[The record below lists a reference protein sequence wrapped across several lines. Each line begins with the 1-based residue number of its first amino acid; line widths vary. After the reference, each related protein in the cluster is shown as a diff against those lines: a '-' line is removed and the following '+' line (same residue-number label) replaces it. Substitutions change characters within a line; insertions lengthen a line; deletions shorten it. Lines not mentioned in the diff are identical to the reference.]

1 MIGYLKVNNLRYAVY
16 ATPKFGSCQFLIKPE
31 SLEAAIYAEGID
43 TSKVQTLMSAF
54 EDDWHFCKYRADIA
68 PGKIDTTLGN
78 KELAVALAIAF
89 NAAKKAVQ
97 KKHSQLNDGSYH
109 SVWCEQIATS
119 DKLESK
125 MYFSLGLVSSFWL
138 RTPYLELF
146 VKDENLNLEIGT
158 PEDFY
163 TYHMHELRDEC
174 NKYPMF
180 KSLSSE
186 ALKLYTLTQ
195 HYSTSS
201 EYLATLL
208 PKRSGYRAIKLSSAM
223 KFPGASELSFE
234 VRSKEIATDVYS
246 TIRQVRAAHP
256 DKSTDWIEQCNYVM
270 VTDENLPEIMKSL
283 WAAPIISFDTETTGL
298 KINFMSREG
307 LADELVGVCLSDKV
321 GTGYYFPLQ
330 HKLFKNLCDGDHRY
344 FMLTYMKELLEKK
357 PIVCHNLSYD
367 WKVAYIY
374 DINVNCVF
382 DTMIAFGVTKR
393 YEYIGF
399 QTGLKAL
406 CSMLFHIDMFE
417 IADFVIGKWDGSS
430 VTFADLPYELV
441 AHYGPADADITL
453 RLYYW
458 CLQNKLLETYNAQRV
473 FDLEVN
479 FAKVVAYSEFWGYHI
494 DVAQLPALEKDIL
507 DGMHTEQ
514 SELYR
519 IAGKE
524 FNANSSKQLQQIMYE
539 DLKMPP
545 MDDKKSTAK
554 EILGA
559 YAKQTDSDGN
569 PLYPFAYH
577 LLEYRKYESVY
588 KNFLKKKDNYISPD
602 GYVFAEVQQ
611 LGTNT
616 GRVSIKEPN
625 YQSYNDVVKQRV
637 TGRPGYYIFDC
648 DFAQIE
654 YRVLASMAGQEAL
667 IKAFDDPDLDYHTHQ
682 AARMFSVPY
691 AAVSKK
697 LRQQSKGINFGLPYG
712 MGDESLGKRVFGT
725 KSPENTAKAADLRKR
740 FFEGQ
745 EKIQDFFTRVR
756 ENGVRNGYTE
766 TWLGRR
772 RYYHKTVFSD
782 GAIRRQAGNHVIQ
795 GCLSGDVRIQTKEYG
810 IVRISSV
817 AGQALHVWDGK
828 DWTRGIVTNSGLK
841 QECIIHFTNGQEIHC
856 SPTHKFAVVSHRGNV
871 RFVDCQDLKGV
882 TSNGRSQ
889 AHRVAITSNYVPS
902 DSKYTSE
909 AYYDMHSDALNASKV
924 HLDDI
929 KDSFGMGVVLG
940 RLASDGHFVYSDE
953 EQRYY
958 LEQCVAEH
966 EYSILPELM
975 GYMEKLNANMHS
987 YPLRAGRNECLTR
1000 ITAYSKTLISEV
1012 RDLDVRHKIADEMF
1026 ADTELLRGFLRGMF
1040 DGDGGISGESIILT
1054 QGVQD
1059 NFETLCRDI
1068 QKAMLFFGIRVR
1080 YRYYEGDR
1088 YALQVT
1094 KADIPRFLD
1103 LIGFMSPDKQ
1113 EKASNIMATFDQHTF
1128 GKCLVVDYVE
1138 KTENFIPMYDVC
1150 DTERGYFV
1158 ADGIV
1163 THNSAA
1169 DIWKTAVVRFFNRVV
1184 KEGWLGKVLFDGFI
1198 HDELMGECSVDIDPY
1213 EFIKA
1218 WREEYELSI
1227 NKFCK
1232 LYAGFGWGNSW
1243 YEAKKADYPPYFISQ
1258 IIAKGS
1264 QPHTWDGDYK
1274 TLIKQTKEEL
1284 YQYEIKRVV
1293 DWVKEQK
1300 TGTIIAPHINAYLYD
1315 KMSDFWSDIVA
1326 KHPELENSSLKKLSL
1341 DEILVLFAEH
1351 EGFEYTPGTILAP
1364 DAVKPV
1370 ETKAAGTVEEAELTE
1385 EQLKQLQM
1393 NKQQQICQN
1402 VLNFGFMLDSGDMVL
1417 YLKYTGEPVRQ
1428 MFENT
1433 YCSELAKSDIRVV
1446 YLIFNPDQTVSAMSS
1461 SRGIAMSDL
1470 NAVNNFIRGVIM
1482 HG

>member
-31 SLEAAIYAEGID
+31 SLEAAVYAEGID

-109 SVWCEQIATS
+109 SIWCEQIATS
-119 DKLESK
+119 DNLSSK

-246 TIRQVRAAHP
+246 TIRQVRDAHP

-588 KNFLKKKDNYISPD
+588 KNFLKKKDTYISPD

-795 GCLSGDVRIQTKEYG
+795 GT
-810 IVRISSV
+810 
-817 AGQALHVWDGK
+817 
-828 DWTRGIVTNSGLK
+828 
-841 QECIIHFTNGQEIHC
+841 
-856 SPTHKFAVVSHRGNV
+856 
-871 RFVDCQDLKGV
+871 
-882 TSNGRSQ
+882 
-889 AHRVAITSNYVPS
+889 
-902 DSKYTSE
+902 
-909 AYYDMHSDALNASKV
+909 
-924 HLDDI
+924 
-929 KDSFGMGVVLG
+929 
-940 RLASDGHFVYSDE
+940 
-953 EQRYY
+953 
-958 LEQCVAEH
+958 
-966 EYSILPELM
+966 
-975 GYMEKLNANMHS
+975 
-987 YPLRAGRNECLTR
+987 
-1000 ITAYSKTLISEV
+1000 
-1012 RDLDVRHKIADEMF
+1012 
-1026 ADTELLRGFLRGMF
+1026 
-1040 DGDGGISGESIILT
+1040 
-1054 QGVQD
+1054 
-1059 NFETLCRDI
+1059 
-1068 QKAMLFFGIRVR
+1068 
-1080 YRYYEGDR
+1080 
-1088 YALQVT
+1088 
-1094 KADIPRFLD
+1094 
-1103 LIGFMSPDKQ
+1103 
-1113 EKASNIMATFDQHTF
+1113 
-1128 GKCLVVDYVE
+1128 
-1138 KTENFIPMYDVC
+1138 
-1150 DTERGYFV
+1150 
-1158 ADGIV
+1158 
-1163 THNSAA
+1163 AA

-1227 NKFCK
+1227 DKFCK

-1370 ETKAAGTVEEAELTE
+1370 ETKAAGTAEEAELTE

>member
-109 SVWCEQIATS
+109 SIWCEQIATS
-119 DKLESK
+119 DNLSSK

-146 VKDENLNLEIGT
+146 VKDENLNLEIDT

-246 TIRQVRAAHP
+246 TIRQVRDAHP

-270 VTDENLPEIMKSL
+270 VTDENLPEVMKSL

-588 KNFLKKKDNYISPD
+588 KNFLKKKDTYISPD

-745 EKIQDFFTRVR
+745 EKIQEFFTRVR

-795 GCLSGDVRIQTKEYG
+795 GT
-810 IVRISSV
+810 
-817 AGQALHVWDGK
+817 
-828 DWTRGIVTNSGLK
+828 
-841 QECIIHFTNGQEIHC
+841 
-856 SPTHKFAVVSHRGNV
+856 
-871 RFVDCQDLKGV
+871 
-882 TSNGRSQ
+882 
-889 AHRVAITSNYVPS
+889 
-902 DSKYTSE
+902 
-909 AYYDMHSDALNASKV
+909 
-924 HLDDI
+924 
-929 KDSFGMGVVLG
+929 
-940 RLASDGHFVYSDE
+940 
-953 EQRYY
+953 
-958 LEQCVAEH
+958 
-966 EYSILPELM
+966 
-975 GYMEKLNANMHS
+975 
-987 YPLRAGRNECLTR
+987 
-1000 ITAYSKTLISEV
+1000 
-1012 RDLDVRHKIADEMF
+1012 
-1026 ADTELLRGFLRGMF
+1026 
-1040 DGDGGISGESIILT
+1040 
-1054 QGVQD
+1054 
-1059 NFETLCRDI
+1059 
-1068 QKAMLFFGIRVR
+1068 
-1080 YRYYEGDR
+1080 
-1088 YALQVT
+1088 
-1094 KADIPRFLD
+1094 
-1103 LIGFMSPDKQ
+1103 
-1113 EKASNIMATFDQHTF
+1113 
-1128 GKCLVVDYVE
+1128 
-1138 KTENFIPMYDVC
+1138 
-1150 DTERGYFV
+1150 
-1158 ADGIV
+1158 
-1163 THNSAA
+1163 AA

-1227 NKFCK
+1227 DKFCK

-1370 ETKAAGTVEEAELTE
+1370 ETKAVGTVEEAELTE

-1428 MFENT
+1428 MFEDT

>member
-31 SLEAAIYAEGID
+31 SLEAVIYAEGID

-109 SVWCEQIATS
+109 SIWCEQIATS
-119 DKLESK
+119 DNLSSK

-138 RTPYLELF
+138 KTPYLELF

-201 EYLATLL
+201 EYLTSLL

-246 TIRQVRAAHP
+246 TIRQVRDAHP

-307 LADELVGVCLSDKV
+307 LADELVGVCLSDKM

-588 KNFLKKKDNYISPD
+588 KNFLKKKDTYISPD

-654 YRVLASMAGQEAL
+654 YRVLASMAGQETL

-745 EKIQDFFTRVR
+745 EKIQEFFTRVR

-782 GAIRRQAGNHVIQ
+782 GAIRRQAGNAVIQ
-795 GCLSGDVRIQTKEYG
+795 GT
-810 IVRISSV
+810 
-817 AGQALHVWDGK
+817 
-828 DWTRGIVTNSGLK
+828 
-841 QECIIHFTNGQEIHC
+841 
-856 SPTHKFAVVSHRGNV
+856 
-871 RFVDCQDLKGV
+871 
-882 TSNGRSQ
+882 
-889 AHRVAITSNYVPS
+889 
-902 DSKYTSE
+902 
-909 AYYDMHSDALNASKV
+909 
-924 HLDDI
+924 
-929 KDSFGMGVVLG
+929 
-940 RLASDGHFVYSDE
+940 
-953 EQRYY
+953 
-958 LEQCVAEH
+958 
-966 EYSILPELM
+966 
-975 GYMEKLNANMHS
+975 
-987 YPLRAGRNECLTR
+987 
-1000 ITAYSKTLISEV
+1000 
-1012 RDLDVRHKIADEMF
+1012 
-1026 ADTELLRGFLRGMF
+1026 
-1040 DGDGGISGESIILT
+1040 
-1054 QGVQD
+1054 
-1059 NFETLCRDI
+1059 
-1068 QKAMLFFGIRVR
+1068 
-1080 YRYYEGDR
+1080 
-1088 YALQVT
+1088 
-1094 KADIPRFLD
+1094 
-1103 LIGFMSPDKQ
+1103 
-1113 EKASNIMATFDQHTF
+1113 
-1128 GKCLVVDYVE
+1128 
-1138 KTENFIPMYDVC
+1138 
-1150 DTERGYFV
+1150 
-1158 ADGIV
+1158 
-1163 THNSAA
+1163 AA

-1227 NKFCK
+1227 DKFCK

-1446 YLIFNPDQTVSAMSS
+1446 YLIFNPDQTVSAMPS

>member
-31 SLEAAIYAEGID
+31 SLEAAVYAEGID

-109 SVWCEQIATS
+109 SIWCEQIATS
-119 DKLESK
+119 DNLSSK

-223 KFPGASELSFE
+223 KFPGAAELSFE

-246 TIRQVRAAHP
+246 TIRQVRDAHP

-344 FMLTYMKELLEKK
+344 FMLTYLKELLEKK

-588 KNFLKKKDNYISPD
+588 KNFLKKKDTYISPD

-795 GCLSGDVRIQTKEYG
+795 GT
-810 IVRISSV
+810 
-817 AGQALHVWDGK
+817 
-828 DWTRGIVTNSGLK
+828 
-841 QECIIHFTNGQEIHC
+841 
-856 SPTHKFAVVSHRGNV
+856 
-871 RFVDCQDLKGV
+871 
-882 TSNGRSQ
+882 
-889 AHRVAITSNYVPS
+889 
-902 DSKYTSE
+902 
-909 AYYDMHSDALNASKV
+909 
-924 HLDDI
+924 
-929 KDSFGMGVVLG
+929 
-940 RLASDGHFVYSDE
+940 
-953 EQRYY
+953 
-958 LEQCVAEH
+958 
-966 EYSILPELM
+966 
-975 GYMEKLNANMHS
+975 
-987 YPLRAGRNECLTR
+987 
-1000 ITAYSKTLISEV
+1000 
-1012 RDLDVRHKIADEMF
+1012 
-1026 ADTELLRGFLRGMF
+1026 
-1040 DGDGGISGESIILT
+1040 
-1054 QGVQD
+1054 
-1059 NFETLCRDI
+1059 
-1068 QKAMLFFGIRVR
+1068 
-1080 YRYYEGDR
+1080 
-1088 YALQVT
+1088 
-1094 KADIPRFLD
+1094 
-1103 LIGFMSPDKQ
+1103 
-1113 EKASNIMATFDQHTF
+1113 
-1128 GKCLVVDYVE
+1128 
-1138 KTENFIPMYDVC
+1138 
-1150 DTERGYFV
+1150 
-1158 ADGIV
+1158 
-1163 THNSAA
+1163 AA

-1227 NKFCK
+1227 DKFCK

-1274 TLIKQTKEEL
+1274 TLIKHTKEEL

-1351 EGFEYTPGTILAP
+1351 EGFEYIPGTILAP

-1446 YLIFNPDQTVSAMSS
+1446 YLIFNPDKTVSAMSS

>member
-31 SLEAAIYAEGID
+31 SLEAAVYAEGID

-109 SVWCEQIATS
+109 SIWCEQIATS

-223 KFPGASELSFE
+223 KFPGAAELSFE

-246 TIRQVRAAHP
+246 TIRQVRDAHP

-745 EKIQDFFTRVR
+745 EKIQEFFTRVR

-795 GCLSGDVRIQTKEYG
+795 GT
-810 IVRISSV
+810 
-817 AGQALHVWDGK
+817 
-828 DWTRGIVTNSGLK
+828 
-841 QECIIHFTNGQEIHC
+841 
-856 SPTHKFAVVSHRGNV
+856 
-871 RFVDCQDLKGV
+871 
-882 TSNGRSQ
+882 
-889 AHRVAITSNYVPS
+889 
-902 DSKYTSE
+902 
-909 AYYDMHSDALNASKV
+909 
-924 HLDDI
+924 
-929 KDSFGMGVVLG
+929 
-940 RLASDGHFVYSDE
+940 
-953 EQRYY
+953 
-958 LEQCVAEH
+958 
-966 EYSILPELM
+966 
-975 GYMEKLNANMHS
+975 
-987 YPLRAGRNECLTR
+987 
-1000 ITAYSKTLISEV
+1000 
-1012 RDLDVRHKIADEMF
+1012 
-1026 ADTELLRGFLRGMF
+1026 
-1040 DGDGGISGESIILT
+1040 
-1054 QGVQD
+1054 
-1059 NFETLCRDI
+1059 
-1068 QKAMLFFGIRVR
+1068 
-1080 YRYYEGDR
+1080 
-1088 YALQVT
+1088 
-1094 KADIPRFLD
+1094 
-1103 LIGFMSPDKQ
+1103 
-1113 EKASNIMATFDQHTF
+1113 
-1128 GKCLVVDYVE
+1128 
-1138 KTENFIPMYDVC
+1138 
-1150 DTERGYFV
+1150 
-1158 ADGIV
+1158 
-1163 THNSAA
+1163 AA

-1227 NKFCK
+1227 DKFCK

-1274 TLIKQTKEEL
+1274 ALIKQTKEEL

>member
-1 MIGYLKVNNLRYAVY
+1 MSLNRGDGGQIEMIGYLKVNNLRYAVY

-97 KKHSQLNDGSYH
+97 KKHSQFNDGSYH
-109 SVWCEQIATS
+109 SVWCEQIVTS
-119 DKLESK
+119 DNLESK

-146 VKDENLNLEIGT
+146 VKDEELNLEIGT
-158 PEDFY
+158 PDDFY
-163 TYHMHELRDEC
+163 TYYMHELRDEC

-201 EYLATLL
+201 EYLTTLL

-223 KFPGASELSFE
+223 KFPGAAELSFE
-234 VRSKEIATDVYS
+234 VKSKEIATDVYS
-246 TIRQVRAAHP
+246 TIRQVREAHP

-270 VTDENLPEIMKSL
+270 VTDENLSEIMKSL

-307 LADELVGVCLSDKV
+307 LADELVGVCLSDKM

-330 HKLFKNLCDGDHRY
+330 HKLFKNLCDSDHRF
-344 FMLTYMKELLEKK
+344 FMLTYLKELLEKK

-382 DTMIAFGVTKR
+382 DTMLAFGVTKR

-458 CLQNKLLETYNAQRV
+458 CLQNKLLDTYNAQRV
-473 FDLEVN
+473 FNLEVN

-507 DGMHTEQ
+507 DGMHSEQ

-559 YAKQTDSDGN
+559 FAKQTDADGN

-588 KNFLKKKDNYISPD
+588 KNFLKKKDTYVSPD

-745 EKIQDFFTRVR
+745 EKIQEFFTRVR

-782 GAIRRQAGNHVIQ
+782 GAIRRQAGNHAIQ
-795 GCLSGDVRIQTKEYG
+795 GCLHGDVRIQTKEYG

-828 DWTRGIVTNSGLK
+828 DWTRGIVTPSGLK
-841 QECIIHFTNGQEIHC
+841 RECVVHFTNGQGIHC
-856 SPTHKFAVVSHRGNV
+856 SPNHKFAIQGTNSSVFARC
-871 RFVDCQDLKGV
+871 DELKAG
-882 TSNGRSQ
+882 TAIERNINT
-889 AHRVAITSNYVPS
+889 AHGT
-902 DSKYTSE
+902 DTLFKCE
-909 AYYDMHSDALNASKV
+909 KDGAL
-924 HLDDI
+924 I
-929 KDSFGMGVVLG
+929 
-940 RLASDGHFVYSDE
+940 
-953 EQRYY
+953 
-958 LEQCVAEH
+958 
-966 EYSILPELM
+966 
-975 GYMEKLNANMHS
+975 
-987 YPLRAGRNECLTR
+987 
-1000 ITAYSKTLISEV
+1000 
-1012 RDLDVRHKIADEMF
+1012 
-1026 ADTELLRGFLRGMF
+1026 
-1040 DGDGGISGESIILT
+1040 
-1054 QGVQD
+1054 
-1059 NFETLCRDI
+1059 
-1068 QKAMLFFGIRVR
+1068 
-1080 YRYYEGDR
+1080 
-1088 YALQVT
+1088 
-1094 KADIPRFLD
+1094 
-1103 LIGFMSPDKQ
+1103 
-1113 EKASNIMATFDQHTF
+1113 
-1128 GKCLVVDYVE
+1128 VDYVE

-1227 NKFCK
+1227 DKFCK

-1264 QPHTWDGDYK
+1264 EPHTWNGDYK
-1274 TLIKQTKEEL
+1274 TLIKQTKEDL

-1293 DWVKEQK
+1293 DWVKAQK

-1341 DEILVLFAEH
+1341 DDILVLFAEH

-1364 DAVKPV
+1364 DAAKPV
-1370 ETKAAGTVEEAELTE
+1370 DVSPTGTVEEAELTE

-1393 NKQQQICQN
+1393 NKQQHICQN
-1402 VLNFGFMLDSGDMVL
+1402 VLNFGFLLDPSDMIL
-1417 YLKYTGEPVRQ
+1417 YLKYTGEPIRQ
-1428 MFENT
+1428 MFEGT
-1433 YCSELAKSDIRVV
+1433 YCSELAKSDIRVI
-1446 YLIFNPDQTVSAMSS
+1446 YLIFNPDKTVSAMPSKK
-1461 SRGIAMSDL
+1461 GIAMSDL
-1470 NAVNNFIRGVIM
+1470 DAVNNFVRGVIM
-1482 HG
+1482 RG

>member
-119 DKLESK
+119 DNLSSK

-138 RTPYLELF
+138 KTPYLELF

-223 KFPGASELSFE
+223 KFPGAAELSFE

-246 TIRQVRAAHP
+246 TIRQVRDAHP

-344 FMLTYMKELLEKK
+344 FMLTYLKELLEKK

-588 KNFLKKKDNYISPD
+588 KNFLKKKDTYISPD

-795 GCLSGDVRIQTKEYG
+795 GT
-810 IVRISSV
+810 
-817 AGQALHVWDGK
+817 
-828 DWTRGIVTNSGLK
+828 
-841 QECIIHFTNGQEIHC
+841 
-856 SPTHKFAVVSHRGNV
+856 
-871 RFVDCQDLKGV
+871 
-882 TSNGRSQ
+882 
-889 AHRVAITSNYVPS
+889 
-902 DSKYTSE
+902 
-909 AYYDMHSDALNASKV
+909 
-924 HLDDI
+924 
-929 KDSFGMGVVLG
+929 
-940 RLASDGHFVYSDE
+940 
-953 EQRYY
+953 
-958 LEQCVAEH
+958 
-966 EYSILPELM
+966 
-975 GYMEKLNANMHS
+975 
-987 YPLRAGRNECLTR
+987 
-1000 ITAYSKTLISEV
+1000 
-1012 RDLDVRHKIADEMF
+1012 
-1026 ADTELLRGFLRGMF
+1026 
-1040 DGDGGISGESIILT
+1040 
-1054 QGVQD
+1054 
-1059 NFETLCRDI
+1059 
-1068 QKAMLFFGIRVR
+1068 
-1080 YRYYEGDR
+1080 
-1088 YALQVT
+1088 
-1094 KADIPRFLD
+1094 
-1103 LIGFMSPDKQ
+1103 
-1113 EKASNIMATFDQHTF
+1113 
-1128 GKCLVVDYVE
+1128 
-1138 KTENFIPMYDVC
+1138 
-1150 DTERGYFV
+1150 
-1158 ADGIV
+1158 
-1163 THNSAA
+1163 AA

-1227 NKFCK
+1227 DKFCK

-1364 DAVKPV
+1364 DAIKPV

-1446 YLIFNPDQTVSAMSS
+1446 YLIFNPDQTVSAMPS

>member
-109 SVWCEQIATS
+109 SIWCEQIATS
-119 DKLESK
+119 DNLSSK

-146 VKDENLNLEIGT
+146 VKDENLNLEIDT

-208 PKRSGYRAIKLSSAM
+208 PKRSGYRAIKLSNAM
-223 KFPGASELSFE
+223 KFPGAAELSFE

-246 TIRQVRAAHP
+246 TIRQVRDAHP

-270 VTDENLPEIMKSL
+270 VTDENLPEVMKSL

-795 GCLSGDVRIQTKEYG
+795 GT
-810 IVRISSV
+810 
-817 AGQALHVWDGK
+817 
-828 DWTRGIVTNSGLK
+828 
-841 QECIIHFTNGQEIHC
+841 
-856 SPTHKFAVVSHRGNV
+856 
-871 RFVDCQDLKGV
+871 
-882 TSNGRSQ
+882 
-889 AHRVAITSNYVPS
+889 
-902 DSKYTSE
+902 
-909 AYYDMHSDALNASKV
+909 
-924 HLDDI
+924 
-929 KDSFGMGVVLG
+929 
-940 RLASDGHFVYSDE
+940 
-953 EQRYY
+953 
-958 LEQCVAEH
+958 
-966 EYSILPELM
+966 
-975 GYMEKLNANMHS
+975 
-987 YPLRAGRNECLTR
+987 
-1000 ITAYSKTLISEV
+1000 
-1012 RDLDVRHKIADEMF
+1012 
-1026 ADTELLRGFLRGMF
+1026 
-1040 DGDGGISGESIILT
+1040 
-1054 QGVQD
+1054 
-1059 NFETLCRDI
+1059 
-1068 QKAMLFFGIRVR
+1068 
-1080 YRYYEGDR
+1080 
-1088 YALQVT
+1088 
-1094 KADIPRFLD
+1094 
-1103 LIGFMSPDKQ
+1103 
-1113 EKASNIMATFDQHTF
+1113 
-1128 GKCLVVDYVE
+1128 
-1138 KTENFIPMYDVC
+1138 
-1150 DTERGYFV
+1150 
-1158 ADGIV
+1158 
-1163 THNSAA
+1163 AA

-1227 NKFCK
+1227 DKFCK

-1264 QPHTWDGDYK
+1264 QPHTWNGDYK
-1274 TLIKQTKEEL
+1274 ALIKQTKEEL

-1315 KMSDFWSDIVA
+1315 KMSDFWSDIVV
-1326 KHPELENSSLKKLSL
+1326 KHPELENSSFKKLSL

>member
-119 DKLESK
+119 DNLSSK

-201 EYLATLL
+201 EYLTSLL

-246 TIRQVRAAHP
+246 TIRQVRDAHP

-344 FMLTYMKELLEKK
+344 FMLTYLKELLEKK

-514 SELYR
+514 SELYH

-588 KNFLKKKDNYISPD
+588 KNFLKKKDTYISPD

-782 GAIRRQAGNHVIQ
+782 SAIRRQAGNHVIQ
-795 GCLSGDVRIQTKEYG
+795 GT
-810 IVRISSV
+810 
-817 AGQALHVWDGK
+817 
-828 DWTRGIVTNSGLK
+828 
-841 QECIIHFTNGQEIHC
+841 
-856 SPTHKFAVVSHRGNV
+856 
-871 RFVDCQDLKGV
+871 
-882 TSNGRSQ
+882 
-889 AHRVAITSNYVPS
+889 
-902 DSKYTSE
+902 
-909 AYYDMHSDALNASKV
+909 
-924 HLDDI
+924 
-929 KDSFGMGVVLG
+929 
-940 RLASDGHFVYSDE
+940 
-953 EQRYY
+953 
-958 LEQCVAEH
+958 
-966 EYSILPELM
+966 
-975 GYMEKLNANMHS
+975 
-987 YPLRAGRNECLTR
+987 
-1000 ITAYSKTLISEV
+1000 
-1012 RDLDVRHKIADEMF
+1012 
-1026 ADTELLRGFLRGMF
+1026 
-1040 DGDGGISGESIILT
+1040 
-1054 QGVQD
+1054 
-1059 NFETLCRDI
+1059 
-1068 QKAMLFFGIRVR
+1068 
-1080 YRYYEGDR
+1080 
-1088 YALQVT
+1088 
-1094 KADIPRFLD
+1094 
-1103 LIGFMSPDKQ
+1103 
-1113 EKASNIMATFDQHTF
+1113 
-1128 GKCLVVDYVE
+1128 
-1138 KTENFIPMYDVC
+1138 
-1150 DTERGYFV
+1150 
-1158 ADGIV
+1158 
-1163 THNSAA
+1163 AA

-1227 NKFCK
+1227 DKFCK

-1326 KHPELENSSLKKLSL
+1326 KHPELENSSLKQLSL

-1446 YLIFNPDQTVSAMSS
+1446 YLIFNPDQTVSAMPS

>member
-31 SLEAAIYAEGID
+31 SLEAAICAEGID

-109 SVWCEQIATS
+109 SIWCEQIATS
-119 DKLESK
+119 DNLSSK
-125 MYFSLGLVSSFWL
+125 VYFSLGLVSSFWL

-146 VKDENLNLEIGT
+146 VKDENLNLEIDT

-223 KFPGASELSFE
+223 KFPGAAELSFE

-246 TIRQVRAAHP
+246 TIRQVRDAHP

-307 LADELVGVCLSDKV
+307 LADVLVGVCLSDKV

-588 KNFLKKKDNYISPD
+588 KNFLKKKDTYISPD

-795 GCLSGDVRIQTKEYG
+795 GT
-810 IVRISSV
+810 
-817 AGQALHVWDGK
+817 
-828 DWTRGIVTNSGLK
+828 
-841 QECIIHFTNGQEIHC
+841 
-856 SPTHKFAVVSHRGNV
+856 
-871 RFVDCQDLKGV
+871 
-882 TSNGRSQ
+882 
-889 AHRVAITSNYVPS
+889 
-902 DSKYTSE
+902 
-909 AYYDMHSDALNASKV
+909 
-924 HLDDI
+924 
-929 KDSFGMGVVLG
+929 
-940 RLASDGHFVYSDE
+940 
-953 EQRYY
+953 
-958 LEQCVAEH
+958 
-966 EYSILPELM
+966 
-975 GYMEKLNANMHS
+975 
-987 YPLRAGRNECLTR
+987 
-1000 ITAYSKTLISEV
+1000 
-1012 RDLDVRHKIADEMF
+1012 
-1026 ADTELLRGFLRGMF
+1026 
-1040 DGDGGISGESIILT
+1040 
-1054 QGVQD
+1054 
-1059 NFETLCRDI
+1059 
-1068 QKAMLFFGIRVR
+1068 
-1080 YRYYEGDR
+1080 
-1088 YALQVT
+1088 
-1094 KADIPRFLD
+1094 
-1103 LIGFMSPDKQ
+1103 
-1113 EKASNIMATFDQHTF
+1113 
-1128 GKCLVVDYVE
+1128 
-1138 KTENFIPMYDVC
+1138 
-1150 DTERGYFV
+1150 
-1158 ADGIV
+1158 
-1163 THNSAA
+1163 AA

-1227 NKFCK
+1227 DKFCK

-1364 DAVKPV
+1364 DAIKPV

>member
-174 NKYPMF
+174 SKYPMF

-246 TIRQVRAAHP
+246 TIRQVRDAHP

-357 PIVCHNLSYD
+357 PIICHNLSYD

-382 DTMIAFGVTKR
+382 DTMLAFGVTKR

-745 EKIQDFFTRVR
+745 EKIQEFFTRVR

-782 GAIRRQAGNHVIQ
+782 SAIRRQAGNAVIQ
-795 GCLSGDVRIQTKEYG
+795 GT
-810 IVRISSV
+810 
-817 AGQALHVWDGK
+817 
-828 DWTRGIVTNSGLK
+828 
-841 QECIIHFTNGQEIHC
+841 
-856 SPTHKFAVVSHRGNV
+856 
-871 RFVDCQDLKGV
+871 
-882 TSNGRSQ
+882 
-889 AHRVAITSNYVPS
+889 
-902 DSKYTSE
+902 
-909 AYYDMHSDALNASKV
+909 
-924 HLDDI
+924 
-929 KDSFGMGVVLG
+929 
-940 RLASDGHFVYSDE
+940 
-953 EQRYY
+953 
-958 LEQCVAEH
+958 
-966 EYSILPELM
+966 
-975 GYMEKLNANMHS
+975 
-987 YPLRAGRNECLTR
+987 
-1000 ITAYSKTLISEV
+1000 
-1012 RDLDVRHKIADEMF
+1012 
-1026 ADTELLRGFLRGMF
+1026 
-1040 DGDGGISGESIILT
+1040 
-1054 QGVQD
+1054 
-1059 NFETLCRDI
+1059 
-1068 QKAMLFFGIRVR
+1068 
-1080 YRYYEGDR
+1080 
-1088 YALQVT
+1088 
-1094 KADIPRFLD
+1094 
-1103 LIGFMSPDKQ
+1103 
-1113 EKASNIMATFDQHTF
+1113 
-1128 GKCLVVDYVE
+1128 
-1138 KTENFIPMYDVC
+1138 
-1150 DTERGYFV
+1150 
-1158 ADGIV
+1158 
-1163 THNSAA
+1163 AA

-1227 NKFCK
+1227 DKFCK

>member
-31 SLEAAIYAEGID
+31 SLEAAVYAEGID

-246 TIRQVRAAHP
+246 TIRQVRDAHP

-725 KSPENTAKAADLRKR
+725 KSPENTAKAAELRKR

-745 EKIQDFFTRVR
+745 EKIQEFFTRVR

-782 GAIRRQAGNHVIQ
+782 GAIRRQAGNAVIQ
-795 GCLSGDVRIQTKEYG
+795 GT
-810 IVRISSV
+810 
-817 AGQALHVWDGK
+817 
-828 DWTRGIVTNSGLK
+828 
-841 QECIIHFTNGQEIHC
+841 
-856 SPTHKFAVVSHRGNV
+856 
-871 RFVDCQDLKGV
+871 
-882 TSNGRSQ
+882 
-889 AHRVAITSNYVPS
+889 
-902 DSKYTSE
+902 
-909 AYYDMHSDALNASKV
+909 
-924 HLDDI
+924 
-929 KDSFGMGVVLG
+929 
-940 RLASDGHFVYSDE
+940 
-953 EQRYY
+953 
-958 LEQCVAEH
+958 
-966 EYSILPELM
+966 
-975 GYMEKLNANMHS
+975 
-987 YPLRAGRNECLTR
+987 
-1000 ITAYSKTLISEV
+1000 
-1012 RDLDVRHKIADEMF
+1012 
-1026 ADTELLRGFLRGMF
+1026 
-1040 DGDGGISGESIILT
+1040 
-1054 QGVQD
+1054 
-1059 NFETLCRDI
+1059 
-1068 QKAMLFFGIRVR
+1068 
-1080 YRYYEGDR
+1080 
-1088 YALQVT
+1088 
-1094 KADIPRFLD
+1094 
-1103 LIGFMSPDKQ
+1103 
-1113 EKASNIMATFDQHTF
+1113 
-1128 GKCLVVDYVE
+1128 
-1138 KTENFIPMYDVC
+1138 
-1150 DTERGYFV
+1150 
-1158 ADGIV
+1158 
-1163 THNSAA
+1163 AA

-1227 NKFCK
+1227 DKFCK

-1341 DEILVLFAEH
+1341 DEILALFAEH

-1402 VLNFGFMLDSGDMVL
+1402 VLNFGFMLDSADMIL

>member
-109 SVWCEQIATS
+109 SIWCEQIATS
-119 DKLESK
+119 DNLSSK

-146 VKDENLNLEIGT
+146 VKDENLNLEIDT

-223 KFPGASELSFE
+223 KFPGATELSFE

-246 TIRQVRAAHP
+246 TIRQVRDAHP

-344 FMLTYMKELLEKK
+344 FMLTYLKELLEKK

-399 QTGLKAL
+399 QTGLKPL

-745 EKIQDFFTRVR
+745 EKIQEFFTRVR

-795 GCLSGDVRIQTKEYG
+795 GT
-810 IVRISSV
+810 
-817 AGQALHVWDGK
+817 
-828 DWTRGIVTNSGLK
+828 
-841 QECIIHFTNGQEIHC
+841 
-856 SPTHKFAVVSHRGNV
+856 
-871 RFVDCQDLKGV
+871 
-882 TSNGRSQ
+882 
-889 AHRVAITSNYVPS
+889 
-902 DSKYTSE
+902 
-909 AYYDMHSDALNASKV
+909 
-924 HLDDI
+924 
-929 KDSFGMGVVLG
+929 
-940 RLASDGHFVYSDE
+940 
-953 EQRYY
+953 
-958 LEQCVAEH
+958 
-966 EYSILPELM
+966 
-975 GYMEKLNANMHS
+975 
-987 YPLRAGRNECLTR
+987 
-1000 ITAYSKTLISEV
+1000 
-1012 RDLDVRHKIADEMF
+1012 
-1026 ADTELLRGFLRGMF
+1026 
-1040 DGDGGISGESIILT
+1040 
-1054 QGVQD
+1054 
-1059 NFETLCRDI
+1059 
-1068 QKAMLFFGIRVR
+1068 
-1080 YRYYEGDR
+1080 
-1088 YALQVT
+1088 
-1094 KADIPRFLD
+1094 
-1103 LIGFMSPDKQ
+1103 
-1113 EKASNIMATFDQHTF
+1113 
-1128 GKCLVVDYVE
+1128 
-1138 KTENFIPMYDVC
+1138 
-1150 DTERGYFV
+1150 
-1158 ADGIV
+1158 
-1163 THNSAA
+1163 AA

-1227 NKFCK
+1227 DKFCK

-1258 IIAKGS
+1258 VIAKGE

-1274 TLIKQTKEEL
+1274 KLISDTKKEL
-1284 YQYEIKRVV
+1284 YDYETKRVV

-1364 DAVKPV
+1364 DAAKPV
-1370 ETKAAGTVEEAELTE
+1370 ETKAAGTIEEAELTE

-1446 YLIFNPDQTVSAMSS
+1446 YLIFNPDKTVSAMPS

>member
-109 SVWCEQIATS
+109 SIWCEQIATS
-119 DKLESK
+119 DNLSSK

-146 VKDENLNLEIGT
+146 VKDENLNLEIDT

-223 KFPGASELSFE
+223 KFPGAAELSFE

-246 TIRQVRAAHP
+246 TIRQVREAHP

-417 IADFVIGKWDGSS
+417 IADFVIGKWDSSS

-588 KNFLKKKDNYISPD
+588 KNFLKKKDTYISPD

-782 GAIRRQAGNHVIQ
+782 SAIRRQAGNHVIQ
-795 GCLSGDVRIQTKEYG
+795 GT
-810 IVRISSV
+810 
-817 AGQALHVWDGK
+817 
-828 DWTRGIVTNSGLK
+828 
-841 QECIIHFTNGQEIHC
+841 
-856 SPTHKFAVVSHRGNV
+856 
-871 RFVDCQDLKGV
+871 
-882 TSNGRSQ
+882 
-889 AHRVAITSNYVPS
+889 
-902 DSKYTSE
+902 
-909 AYYDMHSDALNASKV
+909 
-924 HLDDI
+924 
-929 KDSFGMGVVLG
+929 
-940 RLASDGHFVYSDE
+940 
-953 EQRYY
+953 
-958 LEQCVAEH
+958 
-966 EYSILPELM
+966 
-975 GYMEKLNANMHS
+975 
-987 YPLRAGRNECLTR
+987 
-1000 ITAYSKTLISEV
+1000 
-1012 RDLDVRHKIADEMF
+1012 
-1026 ADTELLRGFLRGMF
+1026 
-1040 DGDGGISGESIILT
+1040 
-1054 QGVQD
+1054 
-1059 NFETLCRDI
+1059 
-1068 QKAMLFFGIRVR
+1068 
-1080 YRYYEGDR
+1080 
-1088 YALQVT
+1088 
-1094 KADIPRFLD
+1094 
-1103 LIGFMSPDKQ
+1103 
-1113 EKASNIMATFDQHTF
+1113 
-1128 GKCLVVDYVE
+1128 
-1138 KTENFIPMYDVC
+1138 
-1150 DTERGYFV
+1150 
-1158 ADGIV
+1158 
-1163 THNSAA
+1163 AA

-1227 NKFCK
+1227 DKFCK

-1446 YLIFNPDQTVSAMSS
+1446 YLIFNPDQTVSAMPS

>member
-109 SVWCEQIATS
+109 SIWCEQIATS
-119 DKLESK
+119 DNLSSK

-146 VKDENLNLEIGT
+146 VKDENLNLEIDT

-163 TYHMHELRDEC
+163 TYNMHELRDEC

-246 TIRQVRAAHP
+246 TIRQVRDAHP

-588 KNFLKKKDNYISPD
+588 KNFLKKKDTYISPD

-725 KSPENTAKAADLRKR
+725 KSPENTAKAAELRKR

-745 EKIQDFFTRVR
+745 EKIQEFFTRVR

-782 GAIRRQAGNHVIQ
+782 GAIRRQAGNAVIQ
-795 GCLSGDVRIQTKEYG
+795 GT
-810 IVRISSV
+810 
-817 AGQALHVWDGK
+817 
-828 DWTRGIVTNSGLK
+828 
-841 QECIIHFTNGQEIHC
+841 
-856 SPTHKFAVVSHRGNV
+856 
-871 RFVDCQDLKGV
+871 
-882 TSNGRSQ
+882 
-889 AHRVAITSNYVPS
+889 
-902 DSKYTSE
+902 
-909 AYYDMHSDALNASKV
+909 
-924 HLDDI
+924 
-929 KDSFGMGVVLG
+929 
-940 RLASDGHFVYSDE
+940 
-953 EQRYY
+953 
-958 LEQCVAEH
+958 
-966 EYSILPELM
+966 
-975 GYMEKLNANMHS
+975 
-987 YPLRAGRNECLTR
+987 
-1000 ITAYSKTLISEV
+1000 
-1012 RDLDVRHKIADEMF
+1012 
-1026 ADTELLRGFLRGMF
+1026 
-1040 DGDGGISGESIILT
+1040 
-1054 QGVQD
+1054 
-1059 NFETLCRDI
+1059 
-1068 QKAMLFFGIRVR
+1068 
-1080 YRYYEGDR
+1080 
-1088 YALQVT
+1088 
-1094 KADIPRFLD
+1094 
-1103 LIGFMSPDKQ
+1103 
-1113 EKASNIMATFDQHTF
+1113 
-1128 GKCLVVDYVE
+1128 
-1138 KTENFIPMYDVC
+1138 
-1150 DTERGYFV
+1150 
-1158 ADGIV
+1158 
-1163 THNSAA
+1163 AA

-1227 NKFCK
+1227 DKFCK

-1264 QPHTWDGDYK
+1264 QPHTWNGDYK

-1446 YLIFNPDQTVSAMSS
+1446 YLIFNPDQTVSAMPS

>member
-1 MIGYLKVNNLRYAVY
+1 MPSNRGNGGQIKMIGYLKVNNLRYAVY

-43 TSKVQTLMSAF
+43 SSKVQTLMSAF

-97 KKHSQLNDGSYH
+97 KKHSQFNDGSYH
-109 SVWCEQIATS
+109 SIWCEQIATS

-163 TYHMHELRDEC
+163 TYHMHALRDEC

-201 EYLATLL
+201 EYLTELL

-223 KFPGASELSFE
+223 QFPGASELSFE
-234 VRSKEIATDVYS
+234 VKSKEIATDVYS
-246 TIRQVRAAHP
+246 TIRQVRDAHP
-256 DKSTDWIEQCNYVM
+256 DKSTDWIEQCNYIM

-307 LADELVGVCLSDKV
+307 LADELVGVCLSDKM

-330 HKLFKNLCDGDHRY
+330 HKNFKNLCNGDHRF

-357 PIVCHNLSYD
+357 PIICHNLSYD

-417 IADFVIGKWDGSS
+417 ISDFVIGKWDGSS

-458 CLQNKLLETYNAQRV
+458 CLQNKLLDTYNAQRV
-473 FDLEVN
+473 FNLEVN

-507 DGMHTEQ
+507 DGMHREQ

-524 FNANSSKQLQQIMYE
+524 FNANSSKQLQQIMYDE
-539 DLKMPP
+539 LKMPP
-545 MDDKKSTAK
+545 MDAKKSTAK
-554 EILGA
+554 DILDA
-559 YAKQTDSDGN
+559 YAKQTDTDGN
-569 PLYPFAYH
+569 PLYPFAFH
-577 LLEYRKYESVY
+577 LLEYRRYESVY
-588 KNFLKKKDNYISPD
+588 KNFLKKKDIYVSPD

-712 MGDESLGKRVFGT
+712 MGDESLGKRVFGE

-745 EKIQDFFTRVR
+745 EKIQEFFTRVR

-782 GAIRRQAGNHVIQ
+782 SAIRRQAGNHAIQ
-795 GCLSGDVRIQTKEYG
+795 G
-810 IVRISSV
+810 
-817 AGQALHVWDGK
+817 
-828 DWTRGIVTNSGLK
+828 
-841 QECIIHFTNGQEIHC
+841 
-856 SPTHKFAVVSHRGNV
+856 
-871 RFVDCQDLKGV
+871 
-882 TSNGRSQ
+882 
-889 AHRVAITSNYVPS
+889 
-902 DSKYTSE
+902 
-909 AYYDMHSDALNASKV
+909 
-924 HLDDI
+924 
-929 KDSFGMGVVLG
+929 
-940 RLASDGHFVYSDE
+940 
-953 EQRYY
+953 
-958 LEQCVAEH
+958 
-966 EYSILPELM
+966 
-975 GYMEKLNANMHS
+975 
-987 YPLRAGRNECLTR
+987 
-1000 ITAYSKTLISEV
+1000 
-1012 RDLDVRHKIADEMF
+1012 
-1026 ADTELLRGFLRGMF
+1026 
-1040 DGDGGISGESIILT
+1040 
-1054 QGVQD
+1054 
-1059 NFETLCRDI
+1059 
-1068 QKAMLFFGIRVR
+1068 
-1080 YRYYEGDR
+1080 
-1088 YALQVT
+1088 
-1094 KADIPRFLD
+1094 
-1103 LIGFMSPDKQ
+1103 
-1113 EKASNIMATFDQHTF
+1113 
-1128 GKCLVVDYVE
+1128 
-1138 KTENFIPMYDVC
+1138 
-1150 DTERGYFV
+1150 
-1158 ADGIV
+1158 
-1163 THNSAA
+1163 SAA

-1227 NKFCK
+1227 DKFCK

-1264 QPHTWDGDYK
+1264 EPHTWDGDYK

-1300 TGTIIAPHINAYLYD
+1300 AGTIIAPHINAYLYD
-1315 KMSDFWSDIVA
+1315 KMSDFWSDIVS

-1364 DAVKPV
+1364 DAAKPV
-1370 ETKAAGTVEEAELTE
+1370 DTSSTGTVEEAELTE

-1393 NKQQQICQN
+1393 NKQQHICQS
-1402 VLNFGFMLDSGDMVL
+1402 VLNFGFMLDSDDMVL

-1428 MFENT
+1428 MFEST

-1446 YLIFNPDQTVSAMSS
+1446 YLIFNPDHSVSAMPSA
-1461 SRGIAMSDL
+1461 RGIAMTDL
-1470 NAVNNFIRGVIM
+1470 AAVNNFIRGVIM

>member
-109 SVWCEQIATS
+109 SIWCEQIATS
-119 DKLESK
+119 DNLSSK

-146 VKDENLNLEIGT
+146 VKDENLNLEIDT

-223 KFPGASELSFE
+223 KFPGATELSFE

-246 TIRQVRAAHP
+246 TIRQVRDAHP

-725 KSPENTAKAADLRKR
+725 KSPENTAKAAELRKR

-745 EKIQDFFTRVR
+745 EKIQEFFTRVR

-782 GAIRRQAGNHVIQ
+782 SAIRRQAGNHAIQ
-795 GCLSGDVRIQTKEYG
+795 GT
-810 IVRISSV
+810 
-817 AGQALHVWDGK
+817 
-828 DWTRGIVTNSGLK
+828 
-841 QECIIHFTNGQEIHC
+841 
-856 SPTHKFAVVSHRGNV
+856 
-871 RFVDCQDLKGV
+871 
-882 TSNGRSQ
+882 
-889 AHRVAITSNYVPS
+889 
-902 DSKYTSE
+902 
-909 AYYDMHSDALNASKV
+909 
-924 HLDDI
+924 
-929 KDSFGMGVVLG
+929 
-940 RLASDGHFVYSDE
+940 
-953 EQRYY
+953 
-958 LEQCVAEH
+958 
-966 EYSILPELM
+966 
-975 GYMEKLNANMHS
+975 
-987 YPLRAGRNECLTR
+987 
-1000 ITAYSKTLISEV
+1000 
-1012 RDLDVRHKIADEMF
+1012 
-1026 ADTELLRGFLRGMF
+1026 
-1040 DGDGGISGESIILT
+1040 
-1054 QGVQD
+1054 
-1059 NFETLCRDI
+1059 
-1068 QKAMLFFGIRVR
+1068 
-1080 YRYYEGDR
+1080 
-1088 YALQVT
+1088 
-1094 KADIPRFLD
+1094 
-1103 LIGFMSPDKQ
+1103 
-1113 EKASNIMATFDQHTF
+1113 
-1128 GKCLVVDYVE
+1128 
-1138 KTENFIPMYDVC
+1138 
-1150 DTERGYFV
+1150 
-1158 ADGIV
+1158 
-1163 THNSAA
+1163 AA

-1227 NKFCK
+1227 DKFCK

-1446 YLIFNPDQTVSAMSS
+1446 YLIFNPDKTVSAMPS